1 MKKPAIALLSIVFV
15 ALIACSVQSV
25 TADHLESGDGIFIDE
40 NRMNLVSTIGSKYQ
54 VHLQVE
60 NRNAQGQLIS
70 VSGAVH
76 GKYLLHEMTDYIVD
90 TEALGFFG
98 EKEIIII
105 DNIKYEK
112 VQYTVTYEAYR
123 LPNYSSIDFLTSW
136 AININADIDGHGLT
150 SITLFQAYAPLYLV
164 AEDDVLTF
172 HWTILRIIN

>member
-1 MKKPAIALLSIVFV
+1 VNKPAIVLLSIVFV

-25 TADHLESGDGIFIDE
+25 TADHLESDDGIFIDE
-40 NRMNLVSTIGSKYQ
+40 NRVNLVPDTDSKYQ

-60 NRNAQGQLIS
+60 VRNAQGQLIS
-70 VSGAVH
+70 VSEAVY
-76 GKYLLHEMTDYIVD
+76 GKYLLHEITDYVID
-90 TEALGFFG
+90 TESRDFFG

-112 VQYTVTYEAYR
+112 VQYTVTREAYQ
-123 LPNYSSIDFLTSW
+123 LSNYSSSFMTSW
-136 AININADIDGHGLT
+136 RVDINADIVGHGLT
-150 SITLFQAYAPLYLV
+150 SITLFQAISPQYLI

>member
-15 ALIACSVQSV
+15 ALIACSVQPV

-40 NRMNLVSTIGSKYQ
+40 SRVNLVSTIDSKYQ

-60 NRNAQGQLIS
+60 VRNAQSQLIS

-76 GKYLLHEMTDYIVD
+76 GKYLLHEITDYVVD
-90 TEALGFFG
+90 NETLGFFG

-112 VQYTVTYEAYR
+112 VQYTVTQEAYK

-136 AININADIDGHGLT
+136 RVDINADIDGHGLT
-150 SITLFQAYAPLYLV
+150 SITLFQAFAPLYLV

>member
-40 NRMNLVSTIGSKYQ
+40 NRVNLVSTQDSKYQ

-60 NRNAQGQLIS
+60 VRNAQGQLIS

-76 GKYLLHEMTDYIVD
+76 GKYLLHEITDYVVD
-90 TEALGFFG
+90 TEELGFFG

-112 VQYTVTYEAYR
+112 VQYTVTTEAYR
-123 LPNYSSIDFLTSW
+123 LPNYSSTDFLTSW
-136 AININADIDGHGLT
+136 AVEINTDIDGHGLT

>member
-1 MKKPAIALLSIVFV
+1 MKKSAIALLGIVFV

-25 TADHLESGDGIFIDE
+25 TANHSLGGQGIFKDKDDV
-40 NRMNLVSTIGSKYQ
+40 NLVSTKDSKYQ

-60 NRNAQGQLIS
+60 NRNAHGQLIS
-70 VSGAVH
+70 VAMAVH
-76 GKYLLHEMTDYIVD
+76 GKYLLHEITDYIVD

-112 VQYTVTYEAYR
+112 VQYTVTREAYQ
-123 LPNYSSIDFLTSW
+123 LPDYSTDFLTKW
-136 AININADIDGHGLT
+136 RVDINADIDGHGLT
-150 SITLFQAYAPLYLV
+150 AISLFQAFVPLYLV

>member
-1 MKKPAIALLSIVFV
+1 MKKSTIVLLSTIFV

-25 TADHLESGDGIFIDE
+25 TADHLESDDGIFIDE
-40 NRMNLVSTIGSKYQ
+40 NRVNLVSTKDSKYQ

-60 NRNAQGQLIS
+60 VRNAQGQLIS

-76 GKYLLHEMTDYIVD
+76 GKYLLHEITDYVVD
-90 TEALGFFG
+90 TETLGFFG

-112 VQYTVTYEAYR
+112 VQYTVTREAYQ
-123 LPNYSSIDFLTSW
+123 LPDYSTDFLTKW
-136 AININADIDGHGLT
+136 RVDINADIDGHGLT
-150 SITLFQAYAPLYLV
+150 SITLFQAFAPLYLV

>member
-1 MKKPAIALLSIVFV
+1 MNKPAIVLLSIVFV

-40 NRMNLVSTIGSKYQ
+40 NRVNLVSTKDSKYQ

-60 NRNAQGQLIS
+60 VRNAQGQLIS
-70 VSGAVH
+70 VSESVQGW
-76 GKYLLHEMTDYIVD
+76 YLLHEITDYVID
-90 TEALGFFG
+90 TETLGFFG

-112 VQYTVTYEAYR
+112 VQYTVTHEAYQ
-123 LPNYSSIDFLTSW
+123 LPNYSLTDFLTSW
-136 AININADIDGHGLT
+136 RVDINADIDGHGLT
-150 SITLFQAYAPLYLV
+150 SITLFQAFVPLYLV
-164 AEDDVLTF
+164 AENDVLTF

>member
-1 MKKPAIALLSIVFV
+1 MKKSAIALLGIVFV

-40 NRMNLVSTIGSKYQ
+40 NRVNLVSTKDSKYQ

-60 NRNAQGQLIS
+60 VRNAQGQLIS

-76 GKYLLHEMTDYIVD
+76 GKYLLHEITDYVID
-90 TEALGFFG
+90 TETLGFFG

-112 VQYTVTYEAYR
+112 VQYTVTREAYQ
-123 LPNYSSIDFLTSW
+123 LPDYSTDFLTKW
-136 AININADIDGHGLT
+136 RVDINADIDGHGLT
-150 SITLFQAYAPLYLV
+150 AISLFQAFVPLYLV

>member
-1 MKKPAIALLSIVFV
+1 VKKPAIALLSIVFV

-40 NRMNLVSTIGSKYQ
+40 SRVNLVSTIDSKYQ

-60 NRNAQGQLIS
+60 ARNAQGQLIS

-76 GKYLLHEMTDYIVD
+76 GKYLLHEITDYVVD
-90 TEALGFFG
+90 NETLGFFG

-112 VQYTVTYEAYR
+112 VQYTVTQEAYK

-136 AININADIDGHGLT
+136 KVDINADIDGHGLT
-150 SITLFQAYAPLYLV
+150 SITLFQTYAPLYLV

>member
-1 MKKPAIALLSIVFV
+1 MKKSAIALLGIVFV

-25 TADHLESGDGIFIDE
+25 TADHLDSGDGIFIDE
-40 NRMNLVSTIGSKYQ
+40 NRVNLVSTKDSKYQ

-60 NRNAQGQLIS
+60 VRNAQDQLIS
-70 VSGAVH
+70 VSESVQGW
-76 GKYLLHEMTDYIVD
+76 YLLHEITDYVID
-90 TEALGFFG
+90 TETLGFFG

-112 VQYTVTYEAYR
+112 VQYTVTYEAYQ
-123 LPNYSSIDFLTSW
+123 LPHYSSTDFLTSW
-136 AININADIDGHGLT
+136 AVEINTDIDGHGLT
-150 SITLFQAYAPLYLV
+150 AISLFQAFVPLYLV

>member
-1 MKKPAIALLSIVFV
+1 MKKSAIALLGIVFV

-40 NRMNLVSTIGSKYQ
+40 NRVNLVSTKDSKYQ

-60 NRNAQGQLIS
+60 VRNAQGQLIS
-70 VSGAVH
+70 VSESVQGW
-76 GKYLLHEMTDYIVD
+76 YLLHEITDYVID
-90 TEALGFFG
+90 TETLGFFG

-112 VQYTVTYEAYR
+112 VQYTVTREAYQ
-123 LPNYSSIDFLTSW
+123 LPDYSTDFLTKW
-136 AININADIDGHGLT
+136 RVDINADIDGHGLT
-150 SITLFQAYAPLYLV
+150 AISLFQAFVPLYLV

>member
-1 MKKPAIALLSIVFV
+1 MKKPTIVLLSTVFV
-15 ALIACSVQSV
+15 TLIACSVQSV
-25 TADHLESGDGIFIDE
+25 TADHSLGGQGIFKDKDDV
-40 NRMNLVSTIGSKYQ
+40 NLVSTKDSKYQ

-60 NRNAQGQLIS
+60 VRNAQGQLIS

-76 GKYLLHEMTDYIVD
+76 GKYLLHEITDYVVD
-90 TEALGFFG
+90 TEELGFFG

-112 VQYTVTYEAYR
+112 VQYTVTTEAYR
-123 LPNYSSIDFLTSW
+123 LPNYSSTEFLTAW
-136 AININADIDGHGLT
+136 QVIVNADVAGHGLT

>member
-40 NRMNLVSTIGSKYQ
+40 NRVNLVSTQDSKYQ

-60 NRNAQGQLIS
+60 VRNAQDQLIS

-76 GKYLLHEMTDYIVD
+76 GKYLLHEITDYVVD
-90 TEALGFFG
+90 TESLSFFG

-112 VQYTVTYEAYR
+112 VQYTVTTEAYR
-123 LPNYSSIDFLTSW
+123 LPNYSSTEFLTAW
-136 AININADIDGHGLT
+136 QVIVNADVDGHGLT
-150 SITLFQAYAPLYLV
+150 SITLFQAFAPLWLV

>member
-1 MKKPAIALLSIVFV
+1 MKKLTTALLSTVFV
-15 ALIACSVQSV
+15 TLIACSVQSV

-40 NRMNLVSTIGSKYQ
+40 NRVNLVSTKDSKYQ

-60 NRNAQGQLIS
+60 VRNAQDQLIS
-70 VSGAVH
+70 VSESVQGW
-76 GKYLLHEMTDYIVD
+76 YLLHEITDYVID
-90 TEALGFFG
+90 TETLGFFG

-112 VQYTVTYEAYR
+112 VQYTVTREAYQ
-123 LPNYSSIDFLTSW
+123 LPDYSTDFLTKW
-136 AININADIDGHGLT
+136 RVDINADIDGHGLT
-150 SITLFQAYAPLYLV
+150 AISLFQAFVPLYLV

>member
-1 MKKPAIALLSIVFV
+1 MKKPTIALLSIVFV

-25 TADHLESGDGIFIDE
+25 TADHSLGGQGIFKDKDDV
-40 NRMNLVSTIGSKYQ
+40 NLVSTKDSKYQ

-60 NRNAQGQLIS
+60 NRNAHGQLIS
-70 VSGAVH
+70 VAMAVH
-76 GKYLLHEMTDYIVD
+76 GKYLLHEITDYVVD
-90 TEALGFFG
+90 TETLGFFG

-112 VQYTVTYEAYR
+112 VQYTVTREAYQ
-123 LPNYSSIDFLTSW
+123 LPDYSTDFLTKW
-136 AININADIDGHGLT
+136 RVDINADIDGHGLT

>member
-40 NRMNLVSTIGSKYQ
+40 NRVNLVSTKDSKYQ

-60 NRNAQGQLIS
+60 VRNAQGQLIS

-76 GKYLLHEMTDYIVD
+76 GKYLLHEITDYVVD
-90 TEALGFFG
+90 TETLGFFG

-112 VQYTVTYEAYR
+112 VQYTVTTEAYR
-123 LPNYSSIDFLTSW
+123 LPNYSSTEFLTAW
-136 AININADIDGHGLT
+136 QVIVNADVAGHGLT
-150 SITLFQAYAPLYLV
+150 SITLFQAFAPLWLV

>member
-1 MKKPAIALLSIVFV
+1 MNKPAIVLLSIVFV

-40 NRMNLVSTIGSKYQ
+40 NSVNLVSTKDSKYQ

-60 NRNAQGQLIS
+60 VRNAQGQLIS

-76 GKYLLHEMTDYIVD
+76 GKYLLHEITDYVVGAD
-90 TEALGFFG
+90 SKAFFG

-112 VQYTVTYEAYR
+112 VQYTVTREAYQ
-123 LPNYSSIDFLTSW
+123 LPDYSTDFLTKW
-136 AININADIDGHGLT
+136 RVDINADIDGHGLT
-150 SITLFQAYAPLYLV
+150 AISLFQAFVPLYLV

>member
-1 MKKPAIALLSIVFV
+1 VKKSAIALLGIVFV

-40 NRMNLVSTIGSKYQ
+40 NRVNLVSTKDSKYQ

-60 NRNAQGQLIS
+60 VRNAQGQLIS
-70 VSGAVH
+70 VSESVQGW
-76 GKYLLHEMTDYIVD
+76 YLLHEITDYVID
-90 TEALGFFG
+90 TETLGFFG

-112 VQYTVTYEAYR
+112 VQYTVTREAYQ
-123 LPNYSSIDFLTSW
+123 LPDYSTDFLTKW
-136 AININADIDGHGLT
+136 RVDINADIDGHGLT
-150 SITLFQAYAPLYLV
+150 AISLFQAFVPLYLV

>member
-1 MKKPAIALLSIVFV
+1 MKKPTIVLLSTVFV

-112 VQYTVTYEAYR
+112 VQHTITSEAYL
-123 LPNYSSIDFLTSW
+123 LPHYTSTDFLTSW
-136 AININADIDGHGLT
+136 RVNVNANVDGHGLT
-150 SITLFQAYAPLYLV
+150 SITIFQAYAPLFLV

>member
-1 MKKPAIALLSIVFV
+1 MKKPAIALLSTVFV

-40 NRMNLVSTIGSKYQ
+40 NRVNLVSTKDSKYQ

-60 NRNAQGQLIS
+60 VRNAQGQLIS

-76 GKYLLHEMTDYIVD
+76 GKYLLHEITDYVVD
-90 TEALGFFG
+90 TETLGFFG

-112 VQYTVTYEAYR
+112 VQYTVTYEAYQ
-123 LPNYSSIDFLTSW
+123 LPDYSSTDFLTSW
-136 AININADIDGHGLT
+136 AVEINTDIDGHGLT